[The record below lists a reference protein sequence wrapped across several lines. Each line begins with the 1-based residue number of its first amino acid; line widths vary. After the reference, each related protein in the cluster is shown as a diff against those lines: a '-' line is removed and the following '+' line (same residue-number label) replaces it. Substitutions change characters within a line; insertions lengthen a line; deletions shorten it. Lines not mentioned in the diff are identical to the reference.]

1 VTFRDLTPHP
11 AGEPLAAVRAA
22 AARVCV
28 VGAQLLR
35 FQYRLTGDLA
45 ELVVPPRGVPR
56 RAERLW
62 EHTCFEA
69 FVAAGSE
76 GEYYELNFSPSTEWA
91 SYAFDAYRQG
101 MRPLALAE
109 APTIE
114 IAIAGSELSVTADIE
129 LGALRAAPWPWRVG
143 LAAVVRDRA
152 GGRGYFALRHPR
164 AKPDFHD
171 AAGFAVLLDG
181 SAV

>member
-45 ELVVPPRGVPR
+45 ELVVPRRGVPR

-69 FVAAGSE
+69 FVGAGSE
-76 GEYYELNFSPSTEWA
+76 GEYYELNFSPSTQWA
-91 SYAFDAYRQG
+91 AYAFDAYREG
-101 MRPLALAE
+101 MRPLGLSK

-114 IAIAGSELSVTADIE
+114 VVAAGSELSVTASVE
-129 LGALRAAPWPWRVG
+129 LGALGAAPWPWRVG
-143 LAAVVRDRA
+143 LTAVVEDRA
-152 GGRGYFALRHPR
+152 GRRRYFALRHPR
-164 AKPDFHD
+164 ANPDFHD
-171 AAGFAVLLDG
+171 AAGFTVLLDG
-181 SAV
+181 SAR